1 VPLPFL
7 LSFSGDLGDP
17 SVSQAWYG
25 TPDVVGVNGPG
36 SAIAPEYTCDPR
48 LGGSNVGEK
57 LLNIDCIKI
66 PDFGASTSLIPPYD
80 LRTPW
85 HMNHDLTLFKN
96 FSVHGDQKLQFRA
109 GFFNIF
115 NMARA
120 TTEFG
125 SDIDLALETTC
136 NRRVN
141 HVPNGIGD
149 YADDVCDPAGG
160 YSFTEN
166 TRENFGRIN
175 IKRGHRIVELVVKY
189 YF

>member
-1 VPLPFL
+1 MP
-7 LSFSGDLGDP
+7 
-17 SVSQAWYG
+17 
-25 TPDVVGVNGPG
+25 
-36 SAIAPEYTCDPR
+36 PEFTCDPR
-48 LGGSNVGEK
+48 LGGTDVGEK
-57 LLNIDCIKI
+57 LFDINCIKV
-66 PDFGASTSLIPPYD
+66 PDFGKSAPLIPPYD

-96 FSVHGDQKLQFRA
+96 FSVHGDQKLQFRV

-175 IKRGHRIVELVVKY
+175 IMRGHRIVELVVKY